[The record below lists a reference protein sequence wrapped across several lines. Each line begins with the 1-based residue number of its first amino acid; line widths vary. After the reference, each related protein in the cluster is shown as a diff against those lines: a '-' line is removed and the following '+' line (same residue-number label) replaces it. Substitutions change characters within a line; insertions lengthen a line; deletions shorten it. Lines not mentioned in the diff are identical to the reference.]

1 MSEPSDW
8 KTTLNLPQTAFP
20 MKANLPDS
28 EPKRLSSWKS
38 RNLYARVREAR
49 KGRAQWILHDG
60 PPYANGHIHL
70 GHIVNKTLKDLS
82 LKRSSMLG
90 FDAPFTP
97 VWDCH
102 GLPIE
107 LQVDKSLGSKK
118 NEMSP
123 VAFRQ
128 ACEAHATKFVGI
140 QGAEFERL
148 GVSAEWDHPYFTMA
162 KSYQATIVRTLATF
176 VERDLVYKARKAV
189 HWCLSCKTALAE
201 AEIEYEDDH
210 VSPSVDVRFP
220 LSAKGKEALSA
231 RTLALGDRA
240 VHAITWTTTPWT
252 LPANRGLAFN
262 PELEYGLYEET
273 PGGPVAIIATGLK
286 DATAARSRTVEA
298 LALGVP
304 LATVKGDVFEGL
316 EFRHPWIDRPSP
328 GVLAD
333 YVTLDAGT
341 GIVHT
346 APGHGAEDYDTGIK
360 YGLEVDCPVTD
371 RGLFTSDVE
380 HFAGLKIWD
389 ANPKITQFL
398 RDGGRL
404 VSAVPYSHSY
414 PICWRCKNAVIFR
427 ATAQWFIAM
436 DRGGF
441 REKAL
446 AEIKATRWIPGWGE
460 DRIRNMIAARPDWCI
475 SRQRLWGVPIPAA
488 YCVACEEPHL
498 VPEILARVADAFDR
512 EGADAWFARDIAT
525 FLPEGFKCRKCGQT
539 AFRRE
544 NDILDVWF
552 DSGSLHA
559 ALEAHP
565 DRKVSA
571 VADLYLEGS
580 DQHRGW
586 FHSSLLVSVG
596 TRDHAPFKAVL
607 THGFTVDGEGKKMS
621 KSLGNTIE
629 ADKAIK
635 QYGADVLRLW
645 VSMVDFR
652 EDMRISDELLK
663 RVAEAYRK
671 IRNTC
676 RFLLSNLAD
685 FDPAKGHEVTEPLD
699 QFALAVHHDF
709 ETKIRAAYEAHDY
722 HALHTLLVHYCTV
735 DLSAFYLD
743 VLKDRLYCD
752 APSGPRRRSA
762 QAALFRIADGLARF
776 MAPLLV
782 FTGDEIYESLH
793 KAEPGT
799 VHERE
804 FPPSVAPEQGLLDTW
819 KPLLA
824 AREVVLKSL
833 ETARAAKA
841 IASSLD
847 AAVVVSGSSAA
858 LAPLRAHEALPG
870 TFPGNLANLF
880 IVSDVRLE
888 ETAGA
893 DAVPLSVTVQK
904 ANGSKCSRCWT
915 YSTAAR
921 EAANHAG
928 NGLLCPRCLAVV
940 EEGTRS

>member
-1 MSEPSDW
+1 MSEATDW
-8 KTTLNLPQTAFP
+8 KNTLNLPQTAFP
-20 MKANLPDS
+20 MKASLPDS
-28 EPKRLSSWKS
+28 EPRRLAAWKA

-49 KGRAQWILHDG
+49 KDRARWILHDG

-70 GHIVNKTLKDLS
+70 GHIVNKTLKDLA

-118 NEMSP
+118 NELSP

-128 ACEAHATKFVGI
+128 ACQAHAQKFVGI
-140 QGAEFERL
+140 QGEEFERL
-148 GVSAEWDHPYFTMA
+148 GVSAEWTHPYYTMA
-162 KSYQATIVRTLATF
+162 KSYQATIVRTLAKF
-176 VERDLVYKARKAV
+176 VERDLVYKARKSV

-201 AEIEYEDDH
+201 AEIEYEENH
-210 VSPSVDVRFP
+210 VSPSVDVRFS
-220 LSAKGKEALSA
+220 LSAAGVAALAAKVPALSG
-231 RTLALGDRA
+231 RN
-240 VHAITWTTTPWT
+240 VHVITWTTTPWT
-252 LPANRGLAFN
+252 LPANRALAFN
-262 PELEYGLYEET
+262 PQLEYGFYEES
-273 PGGPVAIIATGLK
+273 PGGAIAILATGLK
-286 DATAARSRTVEA
+286 DASVSRSRTVQA
-298 LALGVP
+298 LTLGDP

-316 EFRHPWIDRPSP
+316 DFRHPWIDRTSP

-333 YVTLDAGT
+333 YVTLEAGT

-346 APGHGAEDYDTGIK
+346 APGHGADDYDTGIK

-371 RGLFTSDVE
+371 RGFFTADIE
-380 HFAGLKIWD
+380 HFAGMKIWD
-389 ANPKITQFL
+389 ANPRITEFL
-398 RDGGRL
+398 REHGRL
-404 VSAVPYSHSY
+404 VSTVPYSHSY
-414 PICWRCKNAVIFR
+414 PICWRCKHPVIFR

-436 DRGGF
+436 DRRGF

-446 AEIKATRWIPGWGE
+446 SEIRATRWIPAWGE
-460 DRIRNMIAARPDWCI
+460 DRIGNMIAARPDWCI

-498 VPEILARVADAFDR
+498 EVSILARVADRFDQ
-512 EGADAWFARDIAT
+512 EGADSWFARDIAD
-525 FLPEGFKCRKCGQT
+525 FLPEGFKCRKCGGT
-539 AFRRE
+539 KFRRE
-544 NDILDVWF
+544 DDILDVWF
-552 DSGSLHA
+552 DAGSLHA

-607 THGFTVDGEGKKMS
+607 THGFTVDGEGRKMS
-621 KSLGNTIE
+621 KSLGNTVE
-629 ADKAIK
+629 AAKAIK
-635 QYGADVLRLW
+635 QYGADVMRLW

-676 RFLLSNLAD
+676 RFLLSNLFD
-685 FDPAKGHEVTEPLD
+685 FDPNRGHQVTEPLD
-699 QFALAVHHDF
+699 RYALAVHYDF
-709 ETKIRAAYEAHDY
+709 EAKMRAAYEEHDY
-722 HALHTLLVHYCTV
+722 HALHSLLVQYCTV
-735 DLSAFYLD
+735 DLSAFYMD

-752 APSGPRRRSA
+752 AASGPRRLSA
-762 QAALFRIADGLARF
+762 QAAMFRIADGLARY

-793 KAEPGT
+793 HAEPGT

-804 FPPSVAPEQGLLDTW
+804 FPSPTAPDTAVLEAW
-819 KPLLA
+819 KPLLG
-824 AREVVLKSL
+824 AREIVLKSL
-833 ETARAAKA
+833 ETARAART
-841 IASSLD
+841 IASSLE
-847 AAVVVSGSSAA
+847 ARLVLRGSPEV
-858 LAPLRAHEALPG
+858 LAPLRAHEALPAP
-870 TFPGNLANLF
+870 FPGNLANLF
-880 IVSDVRLE
+880 IVSEVRLE
-888 ETAGA
+888 AAESSRLEVEVFKA
-893 DAVPLSVTVQK
+893 DGV
-904 ANGSKCSRCWT
+904 KCSRCWT
-915 YSTAAR
+915 YAR
-921 EAANHAG
+921 VDPSRGGADPRP
-928 NGLLCPRCLAVV
+928 LCPRCAEVV
-940 EEGTRS
+940 EAVAAR

>member
-1 MSEPSDW
+1 MSEANDW
-8 KTTLNLPQTAFP
+8 KHTLNLPQTAFP

-28 EPKRLSSWKS
+28 EPKRLSAWKS
-38 RNLYARVREAR
+38 RDLYARVREAR
-49 KGRAQWILHDG
+49 KGKPRWILHDG

-118 NEMSP
+118 NDLSP

-128 ACEAHATKFVGI
+128 ACQAHAQKFVGI
-140 QGAEFERL
+140 QSEEFERL
-148 GVSAEWDHPYFTMA
+148 GVSAEWTHPYFTMA
-162 KSYQATIVRTLATF
+162 KSYQATIVRTLSKF
-176 VERDLVYKARKAV
+176 VERDLVYKARKSV

-201 AEIEYEDDH
+201 AEIEYEEDH
-210 VSPSVDVRFP
+210 ISPSVDVRFP
-220 LSAKGKEALSA
+220 LSASGVAALA
-231 RTLALGDRA
+231 AKVPA
-240 VHAITWTTTPWT
+240 VAGRKLHVITWTTTPWT
-252 LPANRGLAFN
+252 LPANRALAFN
-262 PELEYGLYEET
+262 PDLEYGFYEES
-273 PGGPVAIIATGLK
+273 PGGPLAIVATGLK
-286 DATAARSRTVEA
+286 DATVSRSRTVQA
-298 LALGVP
+298 LTLGES

-316 EFRHPWIDRPSP
+316 DFRHPWIDRASP

-333 YVTLDAGT
+333 YVTLEAGT

-346 APGHGAEDYDTGIK
+346 APGHGADDYDTGIK

-371 RGLFTSDVE
+371 RGFFTTDIE
-380 HFAGLKIWD
+380 HFGGQKIWD

-398 RDGGRL
+398 RDRGAL
-404 VSAVPYSHSY
+404 VSTVPYSHSY
-414 PICWRCKNAVIFR
+414 PICWRCKNPVIFR

-446 AEIKATRWIPGWGE
+446 SEIKATRWIPAWGE
-460 DRIRNMIAARPDWCI
+460 DRIRNMIATRPDWCI

-498 VPEILARVADAFDR
+498 DPSILSRVADRFDK
-512 EGADAWFARDIAT
+512 EGADAWFARDIAE
-525 FLPEGFKCRKCGQT
+525 FLPDGFKCRTCGET
-539 AFRRE
+539 KFRRE

-607 THGFTVDGEGKKMS
+607 THGFTMDGEGRKMS
-621 KSLGNTIE
+621 KSLGNTVE

-671 IRNTC
+671 VRNTC
-676 RFLLSNLAD
+676 RFLLSNLFD
-685 FDPAKGHEVTEPLD
+685 FDPAGGHQVTEPLD
-699 QFALAVHHDF
+699 QYAVAVHEGF
-709 ETKIRAAYEAHDY
+709 EAKIRAAYEEHDY
-722 HALHTLLVHYCTV
+722 HALSSLLVHYCTV
-735 DLSAFYLD
+735 DLSAFYMD

-752 APSGPRRRSA
+752 AANGPRRRSA
-762 QAALFRIADGLARF
+762 QAAMFRIADGLARY

-793 KAEPGT
+793 KAVPGS

-804 FPPSVAPEQGLLDTW
+804 FPTPVTPDAAVLGAW

-824 AREVVLKSL
+824 AREAVLKAL

-841 IASSLD
+841 IASSLE
-847 AAVVVSGSSAA
+847 ARVVLKGSAEA
-858 LAPLRAHEALPG
+858 LLPLRAHDAIPAP
-870 TFPGNLANLF
+870 FPGNLANLL
-880 IVSDVRLE
+880 IVSRVDLDE
-888 ETAGA
+888 AAGSS
-893 DAVPLSVTVQK
+893 LTVEVFK
-904 ANGSKCSRCWT
+904 AEGAKCSRCWT
-915 YSTAAR
+915 YSTGAR
-921 EAANHAG
+921 PAANHPE
-928 NGLLCPRCLAVV
+928 NGALCPRCVGVV
-940 EEGTRS
+940 ETGSTK

>member
-1 MSEPSDW
+1 MSEVNDW
-8 KTTLNLPQTAFP
+8 KHTLNLPQTAFP

-28 EPKRLSSWKS
+28 EPQRLVAWKS
-38 RNLYARVREAR
+38 RKLYSRVREAR
-49 KGRAQWILHDG
+49 KGKPQWILHDG

-82 LKRSSMLG
+82 LRRSSMLG

-118 NEMSP
+118 NELSP

-128 ACEAHATKFVGI
+128 ACEAHARKFVGI
-140 QGAEFERL
+140 QGEEFERL
-148 GVSAEWDHPYFTMA
+148 GVGAEWDHPYFTMA
-162 KSYQATIVRTLATF
+162 KSYQATIVRTLSKF
-176 VERDLVYKARKAV
+176 VKRDLVYKARKSV

-201 AEIEYEDDH
+201 AEIEYEENH

-220 LSAKGKEALSA
+220 LSQEGSAALSA
-231 RTLALGDRA
+231 RTVDLRKRP
-240 VHAITWTTTPWT
+240 VHAIIWTTTPWT
-252 LPANRGLAFN
+252 LPANRALAFN
-262 PELEYGLYEET
+262 PALEYGLYEES
-273 PGGPVAIIATGLK
+273 PGGPIALLANGLK
-286 DATAARSRTVEA
+286 DATVARSRTV
-298 LALGVP
+298 LALSLSDP
-304 LATVKGDVFEGL
+304 IATVKGDVFEGL

-346 APGHGAEDYDTGIK
+346 APGHGADDYDTGIK

-371 RGLFTSDVE
+371 RGFFTTDIE
-380 HFAGLKIWD
+380 HFGGQKIWD
-389 ANPKITQFL
+389 ANPRITELL
-398 RDGGRL
+398 RQRGAL
-404 VSAVPYSHSY
+404 VSTAPYRHSY
-414 PICWRCKNAVIFR
+414 PICWRCKNPVIFR

-446 AEIKATRWIPGWGE
+446 LEIKATRWIPGWGE

-475 SRQRLWGVPIPAA
+475 SRQRLWGVPIPAV
-488 YCVACEEPHL
+488 YCLACDEPHL
-498 VPEILARVADAFDR
+498 ETSILSRVADLFDQ
-512 EGADAWFARDIAT
+512 EGADSWFARDIAD
-525 FLPEGFKCRKCGQT
+525 FLPEGFVCRKCGGKE
-539 AFRRE
+539 FRRE
-544 NDILDVWF
+544 VDILDVWF

-571 VADLYLEGS
+571 IADLYLEGS

-607 THGFTVDGEGKKMS
+607 THGFTVDGEGRKMS
-621 KSLGNTIE
+621 KSLGNTVE

-676 RFLLSNLAD
+676 RFLLSNLFD
-685 FDPAKGHEVTEPLD
+685 FDPRAGHQVSEPLD
-699 QFALAVHHDF
+699 QYALAVHHEF
-709 ETKIRAAYEAHDY
+709 ETRIRAAYEEHDY
-722 HALHTLLVHYCTV
+722 HALHTLLVQYCTV
-735 DLSAFYLD
+735 DLSAFYMD

-752 APSGPRRRSA
+752 AAEGKRRRSA
-762 QAALFRIADGLARF
+762 QAAMFRIADGLARY
-776 MAPLLV
+776 MAPLLA

-804 FPPSVAPEQGLLDTW
+804 FPAPVAPDPTVLDTW

-824 AREVVLKSL
+824 VREAVLKSL
-833 ETARAAKA
+833 ETARASKT
-841 IASSLD
+841 IASSLEASVALRGS
-847 AAVVVSGSSAA
+847 AAVLV
-858 LAPLRAHEALPG
+858 PLRAHEALPA

-880 IVSDVRLE
+880 IVSRVTLE
-888 ETAGA
+888 ETVSAELLIEVSR
-893 DAVPLSVTVQK
+893 VP
-904 ANGSKCSRCWT
+904 GEKCSRCWT
-915 YSTAAR
+915 YATPTGEAGAR
-921 EAANHAG
+921 P
-928 NGLLCPRCLAVV
+928 LCPRCTAVV
-940 EEGTRS
+940 QQVSAQ

>member
-1 MSEPSDW
+1 MSDASDW
-8 KTTLNLPQTAFP
+8 KATLNLPQTAFP
-20 MKANLPDS
+20 MRANLPDS
-28 EPKRLSSWKS
+28 EPKRLASWKS
-38 RNLYARVREAR
+38 RNLYARIREAR
-49 KGRAQWILHDG
+49 KGRPQWILHDG
-60 PPYANGHIHL
+60 PPYANGHMHL

-128 ACEAHATKFVGI
+128 ACRAHAQKFVSI
-140 QGAEFERL
+140 QGEEFERL

-162 KSYQATIVRTLATF
+162 NSYQATIVRALSKF
-176 VERDLVYKARKAV
+176 VERDLVYRARKSV

-201 AEIEYEDDH
+201 AEIEYEEDH

-220 LSAKGKEALSA
+220 LSAAGRAALSA
-231 RTLALGDRA
+231 RSLPLGDRA

-252 LPANRGLAFN
+252 LPANRALAFN
-262 PELEYGLYEET
+262 PELEYGLYEES
-273 PGGPVAIIATGLK
+273 PGGAIAILSTGLK
-286 DATAARSRTVEA
+286 DATVARARTVA
-298 LALGVP
+298 VLALGEP
-304 LATVKGDVFEGL
+304 IATVKGDAFEGL
-316 EFRHPWIDRPSP
+316 DFRHPWIDRPSP

-333 YVTLDAGT
+333 YVTLEAGT

-346 APGHGAEDYDTGIK
+346 APGHGADDYDTGIK

-371 RGLFTSDVE
+371 RGFFTADIE
-380 HFAGLKIWD
+380 HFGGQRIWD
-389 ANPKITQFL
+389 ANPKITGFL
-398 RDGGRL
+398 KERGSL
-404 VSAVPYSHSY
+404 VSAVPYTHSY
-414 PICWRCKNAVIFR
+414 PICWRCKNPVIFR
-427 ATAQWFIAM
+427 ATAQWFIAL
-436 DRGGF
+436 DRRGL

-446 AEIKATRWIPGWGE
+446 SEIAATRWIPAWGE
-460 DRIRNMIAARPDWCI
+460 DRIRNMIAVRPDWCI
-475 SRQRLWGVPIPAA
+475 SRQRLWGVPIPAV
-488 YCVACEEPHL
+488 YCVACEAPHL
-498 VPEILARVADAFDR
+498 ETSVLSRVADIFEK
-512 EGADAWFARDIAT
+512 EGADAWFARAVGD
-525 FLPEGFKCRKCGQT
+525 FLPEGFACRTCGGEE
-539 AFRRE
+539 FRRE
-544 NDILDVWF
+544 DDILDVWF

-565 DRKVSA
+565 DRPVSA
-571 VADLYLEGS
+571 IADLYLEGS

-607 THGFTVDGEGKKMS
+607 THGFTVDGEGRKMS
-621 KSLGNTIE
+621 KSLGNTVE

-652 EDMRISDELLK
+652 EDMRVSDELLK

-676 RFLLSNLAD
+676 RFLLSNLYD
-685 FDPAKGHEVTEPLD
+685 FDPSAGHAATEPLD
-699 QFALAVHHDF
+699 QYALACHYDF
-709 ETKIRAAYEAHDY
+709 EVRIRAAYEEHNY
-722 HALHTLLVHYCTV
+722 HALHGLLVQYCTV
-735 DLSAFYLD
+735 DLSSFYMD

-752 APSGPRRRSA
+752 AANGPRRRSA
-762 QAALFRIADGLARF
+762 QAAMFRIADGLARF

-782 FTGDEIYESLH
+782 YTGDEIHEALH
-793 KAEPGT
+793 QSAPGA

-804 FPPSVAPEQGLLDTW
+804 FPEPVAAGATVLETW

-824 AREVVLKSL
+824 ARDLVLKAL
-833 ETARAAKA
+833 ETERASKV
-841 IASSLD
+841 IASSLE
-847 AAVVVSGSSAA
+847 ASVVLSGPAAA
-858 LAPLRAHEALPG
+858 LAPLRAHAALNAPR
-870 TFPGNLANLF
+870 PGNLASLF
-880 IVSDVRLE
+880 IVSEVTLEDSEAKAELSITVRR
-888 ETAGA
+888 AKG
-893 DAVPLSVTVQK
+893 V
-904 ANGSKCSRCWT
+904 KCSRCWT
-915 YSTAAR
+915 YSTEAR
-921 EAANHAG
+921 TLAPSDSR
-928 NGLLCPRCLAVV
+928 LLCPRCLRVV
-940 EEGTRS
+940 QPSANP

>member
-1 MSEPSDW
+1 MSEAKDW
-8 KTTLNLPQTAFP
+8 KHTLNLPQTAFP
-20 MKANLPDS
+20 MKANLPDA
-28 EPKRLSSWKS
+28 EPRRLSAWKA
-38 RNLYARVREAR
+38 RGLYERVRAAR
-49 KGRAQWILHDG
+49 KGRPKWILHDG

-70 GHIVNKTLKDLS
+70 GHIVNKTLKDLA

-118 NEMSP
+118 NQLSP

-128 ACEAHATKFVGI
+128 ACQAHAQKFVGI
-140 QGAEFERL
+140 QGEEFERL

-162 KSYQATIVRTLATF
+162 KSYQATIVRALRTF
-176 VERDLVYKARKAV
+176 VERDLVYKARKSV

-220 LSAKGKEALSA
+220 LSATGKQKLGALT
-231 RTLALGDRA
+231 RPLGDRP

-252 LPANRGLAFN
+252 LPANRALAFN
-262 PELEYGLYEET
+262 PDLEYGLYEES
-273 PGGPVAIIATGLK
+273 PEGPLAILATGLK
-286 DATAARSRTVEA
+286 DATVTRSRTVA
-298 LALGVP
+298 P
-304 LATVKGDVFEGL
+304 LELTDPIATVKGGVFEGL

-333 YVTLDAGT
+333 YVTLEAGT

-346 APGHGAEDYDTGIK
+346 APGHGADDYDTGIK

-371 RGLFTSDVE
+371 RGLFTAEVE
-380 HFAGLKIWD
+380 HFAGQRIWD
-389 ANPKITQFL
+389 ANPKITEFL
-398 RDGGRL
+398 RERGAL
-404 VSAVPYSHSY
+404 VSTVPYTHSY
-414 PICWRCKNAVIFR
+414 PICWRCKNPVIFR

-436 DRGGF
+436 DRRGF
-441 REKAL
+441 RQKAL
-446 AEIKATRWIPGWGE
+446 EEIKATRWIPAWGE
-460 DRIRNMIAARPDWCI
+460 DRIRNMIEARPDWCI

-498 VPEILARVADAFDR
+498 DLAILDKVAQIFDD
-512 EGADAWFARDIAT
+512 EGADAWFARDIAD
-525 FLPEGFKCRKCGQT
+525 FLPAGFKCRKCGSA

-544 NDILDVWF
+544 DDILDVWF

-559 ALEAHP
+559 ALAAHP
-565 DRKVSA
+565 DRPVSG

-596 TRDHAPFKAVL
+596 TRDHAPYKAVL
-607 THGFTVDGEGKKMS
+607 THGFTVDGEGRKMS
-621 KSLGNTIE
+621 KSLGNTVE
-629 ADKAIK
+629 ADKAIR
-635 QYGADVLRLW
+635 QYGADILRLW

-676 RFLLSNLAD
+676 RFLLSNLYD
-685 FDPAKGHEVTEPLD
+685 FDPAAGHQPTDSLD
-699 QFALAVHHDF
+699 QYALAVHHEF
-709 ETKIRAAYEAHDY
+709 ETRMRRAYESHDY
-722 HALHTLLVHYCTV
+722 HALHNLLVQYCTV

-752 APSGPRRRSA
+752 ASAGPRRRSA
-762 QAALFRIADGLARF
+762 QAALFRIADGLSRY

-782 FTGDEIYESLH
+782 FTGDEIYEALH
-793 KAEPGT
+793 RVEPGT

-804 FPPSVAPEQGLLDTW
+804 FPEPVVGDAALREAW
-819 KPLLA
+819 KPLLS
-824 AREVVLKSL
+824 ARELVLKAL
-833 ETARAAKA
+833 ENARAAKT
-841 IASSLD
+841 INSSLE
-847 AAVVVSGSSAA
+847 AHLVIRGTATALSA
-858 LAPLRAHEALPG
+858 LRRHDDLPS

-880 IVSDVRLE
+880 IVSGVRLE
-888 ETAGA
+888 EGA
-893 DAVPLSVTVQK
+893 SNELQVEVQR
-904 ANGSKCSRCWT
+904 AEGRKCSRCWT
-915 YSTAAR
+915 YFGPAPS
-921 EAANHAG
+921 AG
-928 NGLLCPRCLAVV
+928 GLDSFALCPRCSVV
-940 EEGTRS
+940 VPSEAA

>member
-1 MSEPSDW
+1 MSDATDW
-8 KTTLNLPQTAFP
+8 KHTLNLPQTAFP
-20 MKANLPDS
+20 MKANLSDS
-28 EPKRLSSWKS
+28 EPKRLLAWKS

-49 KGRAQWILHDG
+49 KGRPQWILHDG

-118 NEMSP
+118 GELSP

-128 ACEAHATKFVGI
+128 ACEAHARKFVGI
-140 QGAEFERL
+140 QGEEFERL
-148 GVSAEWDHPYFTMA
+148 GVSAEWDRPYFTMA
-162 KSYQATIVRTLATF
+162 RSYQATIVRTLSKF
-176 VERDLVYKARKAV
+176 VERDLVYKARKSV

-201 AEIEYEDDH
+201 AEIEYEDNH

-220 LSAKGKEALSA
+220 LGAAGVAALA
-231 RTLALGDRA
+231 VKVPAVAGRK

-252 LPANRGLAFN
+252 LPANRALAFN
-262 PELEYGLYEET
+262 PELEYGLYEES
-273 PGGPVAIIATGLK
+273 PGGPITIVATGLK
-286 DATAARSRTVEA
+286 DATVSRSRTVQT
-298 LALGVP
+298 LTLGEP

-316 EFRHPWIDRPSP
+316 DFRHPWIDRTSL

-333 YVTLDAGT
+333 YVTLEAGT

-346 APGHGAEDYDTGIK
+346 APGHGADDYDTGIK

-371 RGLFTSDVE
+371 RGFFTTDIE

-389 ANPKITQFL
+389 ANPKITEFL
-398 RDGGRL
+398 REHGRL
-404 VSAVPYSHSY
+404 VSTVPYSHSY
-414 PICWRCKNAVIFR
+414 PICWRCKHPVIFR

-436 DRGGF
+436 DRRGF

-446 AEIKATRWIPGWGE
+446 SEIKATRWIPAWGE

-488 YCVACEEPHL
+488 YCVSCEEPHL
-498 VPEILARVADAFDR
+498 ETSILGRVAAVFDE
-512 EGADAWFARDIAT
+512 EGADSWFARDIAH
-525 FLPEGFKCRKCGQT
+525 FLPEGFKCRKCGGSR
-539 AFRRE
+539 FRRE
-544 NDILDVWF
+544 DDILDVWF

-571 VADLYLEGS
+571 IADLYLEGS

-607 THGFTVDGEGKKMS
+607 THGFTVDGEGRKMS

-671 IRNTC
+671 VRNTC
-676 RFLLSNLAD
+676 RFLLSNLFD
-685 FDPAKGHEVTEPLD
+685 FDPAAGHRITEPLD
-699 QFALAVHHDF
+699 HYAMAVHGDF
-709 ETKIRAAYEAHDY
+709 EAKIREAYEQHDY

-735 DLSAFYLD
+735 DLSAFYMD

-752 APSGPRRRSA
+752 PKNGPRRRSA
-762 QAALFRIADGLARF
+762 QAAMFRIADGLARY

-793 KAEPGT
+793 RCEPGT
-799 VHERE
+799 VHEQE
-804 FPPSVAPEQGLLDTW
+804 FPEPSTPDTGLIEAW
-819 KPLLA
+819 KPLLD
-824 AREVVLKSL
+824 AREAVLKSL
-833 ETARAAKA
+833 ETARASKL
-841 IASSLD
+841 IASSLE
-847 AAVVVSGSSAA
+847 ASIVLRGS
-858 LAPLRAHEALPG
+858 PDVLRTLRSHEALPSS
-870 TFPGNLANLF
+870 FPGNLANLF
-880 IVSDVRLE
+880 IVSQVSLDETGKGDLE
-888 ETAGA
+888 
-893 DAVPLSVTVQK
+893 VQVTRAQGV
-904 ANGSKCSRCWT
+904 KCSRCWT
-915 YSTAAR
+915 YAPEQAALLGD
-921 EAANHAG
+921 ALKA
-928 NGLLCPRCLAVV
+928 LCPRCFLAVHP
-940 EEGTRS
+940 GTVQ

>member
-1 MSEPSDW
+1 MSEANDW
-8 KTTLNLPQTAFP
+8 KNSLNLPQTAFP

-28 EPKRLSSWKS
+28 EPKRLSAWKA
-38 RNLYARVREAR
+38 RNLYDRVREAR
-49 KGRAQWILHDG
+49 KGRPRWILHDG

-118 NEMSP
+118 NQLSP

-128 ACEAHATKFVGI
+128 ACQAHALKFVGI
-140 QGAEFERL
+140 QGEEFERL
-148 GVSAEWDHPYFTMA
+148 GVSAEWTHPYYTMA
-162 KSYQATIVRTLATF
+162 KSYQATIVRTLSKF
-176 VERDLVYKARKAV
+176 VERDFVYKARKSV

-201 AEIEYEDDH
+201 AEIEYEEDH

-220 LSAKGKEALSA
+220 LSASGVAALA
-231 RTLALGDRA
+231 AKVPAVAGRN

-252 LPANRGLAFN
+252 LPANRALAFN
-262 PELEYGLYEET
+262 PELEYGFYEES
-273 PGGPVAIIATGLK
+273 PGGAIAVLATGLK
-286 DATAARSRTVEA
+286 DATVSRARTVQA
-298 LALGVP
+298 LTLGDP

-316 EFRHPWIDRPSP
+316 DFRHPWIDRTSP

-333 YVTLDAGT
+333 YVTLEAGT

-346 APGHGAEDYDTGIK
+346 APGHGADDYDTGIK

-371 RGLFTSDVE
+371 RGFFTTDIE

-389 ANPKITQFL
+389 ANPKITEFL
-398 RDGGRL
+398 REHGRL
-404 VSAVPYSHSY
+404 VSTVPYTHSY
-414 PICWRCKNAVIFR
+414 PICWRCKNPVIFR

-436 DRGGF
+436 DRRGF

-446 AEIKATRWIPGWGE
+446 SEIKATRWIPAWGE
-460 DRIRNMIAARPDWCI
+460 DRISNMIAARPDWCI
-475 SRQRLWGVPIPAA
+475 SRQRLWGIPIPAA

-498 VPEILARVADAFDR
+498 ETAILARVAEVFDR
-512 EGADAWFARDIAT
+512 EGADAWFARDIAD
-525 FLPEGFKCRKCGQT
+525 FLPEGFKCRKCSGT
-539 AFRRE
+539 KFRRE
-544 NDILDVWF
+544 DDILDVWF

-565 DRKVSA
+565 DRPVSA

-596 TRDHAPFKAVL
+596 TRDHAPFKTVL
-607 THGFTVDGEGKKMS
+607 THGFTMDGEGRKMS
-621 KSLGNTIE
+621 KSLGNTVE

-676 RFLLSNLAD
+676 RFLLSNLFD
-685 FDPAKGHEVTEPLD
+685 FDPSAGHQVTEPLD
-699 QFALAVHHDF
+699 QYALAVHYDF
-709 ETKIRAAYEAHDY
+709 EAKIRAAYEEHDY

-735 DLSAFYLD
+735 DLSAFYMD

-752 APSGPRRRSA
+752 PENGARRRSA
-762 QAALFRIADGLARF
+762 QAAMFRIADGLARY
-776 MAPLLV
+776 MAPLLP

-793 KAEPGT
+793 KAEPGA
-799 VHERE
+799 VHERI
-804 FPPSVAPEQGLLDTW
+804 FPDPVVPDSGALEAW
-819 KPLLA
+819 RPLLE
-824 AREVVLKSL
+824 AREIVLKAL
-833 ETARAAKA
+833 ETARASKT
-841 IASSLD
+841 IASSLEAALVLQGS
-847 AAVVVSGSSAA
+847 AAV
-858 LAPLRAHEALPG
+858 LAPLRAHEALPAP
-870 TFPGNLANLF
+870 FPGNLANLF
-880 IVSDVRLE
+880 IVSEVRLE
-888 ETAGA
+888 ETAGGSL
-893 DAVPLSVTVQK
+893 AVEVARAQGV
-904 ANGSKCSRCWT
+904 KCSRCWT
-915 YSTAAR
+915 YSPGK
-921 EAANHAG
+921 AG
-928 NGLLCPRCLAVV
+928 EGSADPRGPLCPRCSAVV
-940 EEGTRS
+940 EALSLR

>member
-1 MSEPSDW
+1 MSEANDW
-8 KTTLNLPQTAFP
+8 KNTLNLPQTAFP

-28 EPKRLSSWKS
+28 EPKRLSAWKA

-49 KGRAQWILHDG
+49 KGRPQWILHDG

-70 GHIVNKTLKDLS
+70 GHVVNKTLKDLS

-118 NEMSP
+118 SQLSP

-128 ACEAHATKFVGI
+128 ACQAHAQKFVGI
-140 QGAEFERL
+140 QSEEFERL
-148 GVSAEWDHPYFTMA
+148 GVSAEWTHPYYTMA
-162 KSYQATIVRTLATF
+162 KSYQATIVRALAKF
-176 VERDLVYKARKAV
+176 VERDLVYKARKSV

-201 AEIEYEDDH
+201 AEIEYEENH

-220 LSAKGKEALSA
+220 LSATGVAALAAKAPVVAGRS
-231 RTLALGDRA
+231 

-252 LPANRGLAFN
+252 LPANRALAFN
-262 PELEYGLYEET
+262 PELEYGFYEES
-273 PGGPVAIIATGLK
+273 PGGAVAIVATGLK
-286 DATAARSRTVEA
+286 DATVSRARTVQA
-298 LALGVP
+298 LALGDP

-316 EFRHPWIDRPSP
+316 DFRHPWIDRTSP

-333 YVTLDAGT
+333 YVTLEAGT

-346 APGHGAEDYDTGIK
+346 APGHGADDYDTGIK

-371 RGLFTSDVE
+371 RGFFTTDIE
-380 HFAGLKIWD
+380 HFAGMKIWD
-389 ANPKITQFL
+389 ANPKITEFL
-398 RDGGRL
+398 REHGRL
-404 VSAVPYSHSY
+404 VSTVPYSHSY
-414 PICWRCKNAVIFR
+414 PICWRCKNPVIFR

-436 DRGGF
+436 DRRGF

-446 AEIKATRWIPGWGE
+446 SEIKATRWIPAWGE
-460 DRIRNMIAARPDWCI
+460 DRISNMIASRPDWCI

-498 VPEILARVADAFDR
+498 ETSILARVADTFDQ
-512 EGADAWFARDIAT
+512 EGADAWFARDIAF
-525 FLPEGFKCRKCGQT
+525 FLPEGFKCRKCGET
-539 AFRRE
+539 KFRRE
-544 NDILDVWF
+544 DDILDVWF

-565 DRKVSA
+565 DRKVPA
-571 VADLYLEGS
+571 IADLYLEGS

-596 TRDHAPFKAVL
+596 TRDHAPFRTVL
-607 THGFTVDGEGKKMS
+607 THGFTMDGEGRKMS
-621 KSLGNTIE
+621 KSLGNTVE

-671 IRNTC
+671 IRNTS
-676 RFLLSNLAD
+676 RFLLSNLFD
-685 FDPAKGHEVTEPLD
+685 FDPSAGHQVTEPLD
-699 QFALAVHHDF
+699 QYALAVHHDF
-709 ETKIRAAYEAHDY
+709 EARMRAAYEAHDY

-735 DLSAFYLD
+735 ELSAFYMD

-752 APSGPRRRSA
+752 AANGPRRRSA
-762 QAALFRIADGLARF
+762 QAAMFRIADGLARY

-793 KAEPGT
+793 RAEPGT
-799 VHERE
+799 VHERV
-804 FPPSVAPEQGLLDTW
+804 FPDPVTPDASVLAAW
-819 KPLLA
+819 KPLLE
-824 AREVVLKSL
+824 AREAALKTL
-833 ETARAAKA
+833 ETARAAKT
-841 IASSLD
+841 IASSLE
-847 AAVVVSGSSAA
+847 ASLLIKGSAAA
-858 LAPLRAHEALPG
+858 LAPLRAHEALQAP
-870 TFPGNLANLF
+870 FPGNLANLF
-880 IVSDVRLE
+880 IVSEVRLE
-888 ETAGA
+888 ETASGELGFEVA
-893 DAVPLSVTVQK
+893 RAEGV
-904 ANGSKCSRCWT
+904 KCSRCWT
-915 YSTAAR
+915 YSRTNASAGEADAR
-921 EAANHAG
+921 GA
-928 NGLLCPRCLAVV
+928 LCPRCSAVV
-940 EEGTRS
+940 LEVGPR

>member
-1 MSEPSDW
+1 MSEANDW
-8 KTTLNLPQTAFP
+8 KHTLNLPQTAFP

-28 EPKRLSSWKS
+28 EPKRLAAWKA
-38 RNLYARVREAR
+38 RGLYARIREAR
-49 KGRAQWILHDG
+49 KGRPQWILHDG

-90 FDAPFTP
+90 YDAPFTP

-118 NEMSP
+118 AQLSP

-128 ACEAHATKFVGI
+128 ACRAHAQKFVDI
-140 QGAEFERL
+140 QGEEFERL
-148 GVSAEWDHPYFTMA
+148 GVTAEWDHPYFTMA
-162 KSYQATIVRTLATF
+162 KSYQATIVRALSKF
-176 VERDLVYKARKAV
+176 VERDLVYKARKSV

-201 AEIEYEDDH
+201 AEIEYEEDH

-220 LSAKGKEALSA
+220 LSEAGKAALSK
-231 RTLALGDRA
+231 RTLALAGRP
-240 VHAITWTTTPWT
+240 VHALTWTTTPWT
-252 LPANRGLAFN
+252 LPANRALAFN
-262 PELEYGLYEET
+262 PDLEYGLYEET
-273 PGGPVAIIATGLK
+273 PGGAIAILATGLK
-286 DATAARSRTVEA
+286 EATVLRSRTVET
-298 LALGVP
+298 LGLSEP
-304 LATVKGDVFEGL
+304 LATVKGDAFEGL
-316 EFRHPWIDRPSP
+316 DFRHPWIDRASP

-333 YVTLDAGT
+333 YVTLEAGT

-346 APGHGAEDYDTGIK
+346 APGHGADDYDTGIQ

-371 RGLFTSDVE
+371 RGFFTTDID
-380 HFAGLKIWD
+380 HFAGQKIWD
-389 ANPKITQFL
+389 ANPKITEFL
-398 RDGGRL
+398 RERGRL
-404 VSAVPYSHSY
+404 VSTVPYRHSY
-414 PICWRCKNAVIFR
+414 PICWRCKNPVIFR

-436 DRGGF
+436 DRRGF

-446 AEIKATRWIPGWGE
+446 SEIEATRWIPAWGK
-460 DRIRNMIAARPDWCI
+460 DRISNMIASRPDWCI

-498 VPEILARVADAFDR
+498 DTAILARVADVFDR
-512 EGADAWFARDIAT
+512 EGADAWFARDIAE
-525 FLPEGFKCRKCGQT
+525 FLPDGFRCRKCDGRQ
-539 AFRRE
+539 FRRE
-544 NDILDVWF
+544 DDILDVWF

-565 DRKVSA
+565 DRPVAA

-607 THGFTVDGEGKKMS
+607 THGFTVDGNGRKMS
-621 KSLGNTIE
+621 KSLGNTVE

-676 RFLLSNLAD
+676 RFLLSNLYD
-685 FDPAKGHEVTEPLD
+685 FDPALGHRVTEPLD
-699 QFALAVHHDF
+699 QYALAVHYDF
-709 ETKIRAAYEAHDY
+709 ETKIRKAYEEHDY
-722 HALHTLLVHYCTV
+722 HALCSLLVQYCTV
-735 DLSAFYLD
+735 DLSAFYMD

-752 APSGPRRRSA
+752 AANGPRRRSA
-762 QAALFRIADGLARF
+762 QAAMFRIADGLARY

-782 FTGDEIYESLH
+782 FTGDEIYASLH
-793 KAEPGT
+793 KVEPGT
-799 VHERE
+799 VHEGE
-804 FPPSVAPEQGLLDTW
+804 FPAPVSPEAPVRESFE
-819 KPLLA
+819 PLLA
-824 AREVVLKSL
+824 ARETGLKAL
-833 ETARAAKA
+833 ETARAAR
-841 IASSLD
+841 IINSSLE
-847 AAVVVSGSSAA
+847 ATLVVRGSAAA
-858 LAPLRAHEALPG
+858 LAPLLAHEALPAP
-870 TFPGNLANLF
+870 FPGNLANLF
-880 IVSDVRLE
+880 IVSRVTLE
-888 ETAGA
+888 EAPNLDLQIEVRRAEGA
-893 DAVPLSVTVQK
+893 
-904 ANGSKCSRCWT
+904 KCSRCWT
-915 YSTAAR
+915 YF
-921 EAANHAG
+921 EAAESQGRA
-928 NGLLCPRCLAVV
+928 LCPRCLQVV
-940 EEGTRS
+940 PAEARR

>member
-1 MSEPSDW
+1 MSEVNDW
-8 KTTLNLPQTAFP
+8 KHTLNLPQTDFP
-20 MKANLPDS
+20 MKANLPDT
-28 EPKRLSSWKS
+28 EPKRLSAWKS
-38 RNLYARVREAR
+38 RDLYDRIRTARQG
-49 KGRAQWILHDG
+49 KPLWILHDG

-70 GHIVNKTLKDLS
+70 GHIVNKTLKDLA

-118 NEMSP
+118 NQLSP
-123 VAFRQ
+123 VAFRE
-128 ACEAHATKFVGI
+128 ACQAHAQKFVAI
-140 QGAEFERL
+140 QSEEFERL
-148 GVSAEWDHPYFTMA
+148 GVSAEWTHPYYTMA
-162 KSYQATIVRTLATF
+162 NSYQATIVRALAKF
-176 VERDLVYKARKAV
+176 VERDLVYKARKSV

-201 AEIEYEDDH
+201 AEIEYEENH
-210 VSPSVDVRFP
+210 VSASVDVRFP
-220 LSAKGKEALSA
+220 LSDTGVEAL
-231 RTLALGDRA
+231 ALKVRLPAGRK
-240 VHAITWTTTPWT
+240 VHALTWTTTPWT
-252 LPANRGLAFN
+252 LPANRALAFN
-262 PELEYGLYEET
+262 PELEYGFYEES
-273 PGGPVAIIATGLK
+273 PGGPIAILATGLK
-286 DATAARSRTVEA
+286 DATVSRSRTVSA
-298 LALGVP
+298 LSLGEP
-304 LATVKGDVFEGL
+304 LATAKGDVFEGL
-316 EFRHPWIDRPSP
+316 EFRHPWIARPSP

-333 YVTLDAGT
+333 YVTLEAGT

-346 APGHGAEDYDTGIK
+346 APGHGADDYDTGIK
-360 YGLEVDCPVTD
+360 YGLEVDCPVTE
-371 RGLFTSDVE
+371 RGFFTTDIE
-380 HFAGLKIWD
+380 HFAGMKIWD
-389 ANPKITQFL
+389 ANPKITEFL
-398 RDGGRL
+398 RERDKL
-404 VSAVPYSHSY
+404 VSTVPYRHSY
-414 PICWRCKNAVIFR
+414 PTCWRCKHPVIFR

-436 DRGGF
+436 DRLGF

-446 AEIKATRWIPGWGE
+446 EEIAKTRWIPGWGE

-498 VPEILARVADAFDR
+498 EVGILARVADAFERD
-512 EGADAWFARDIAT
+512 GADAWFARDIT
-525 FLPEGFKCRKCGQT
+525 DFLPDGFTCRKCSGT

-544 NDILDVWF
+544 DDILDVWF

-565 DRKVSA
+565 DRKVPA

-596 TRDHAPFKAVL
+596 TRGHAPFKAVL
-607 THGFTVDGEGKKMS
+607 THGFTVDGEGRKMS
-621 KSLGNTIE
+621 KSLGNTVE
-629 ADKAIK
+629 ADKAVK

-671 IRNTC
+671 IRNTS
-676 RFLLSNLAD
+676 RFLLSNLFD
-685 FDPAKGHEVTEPLD
+685 FDPSAGHEATQPLD
-699 QFALAVHHDF
+699 RYALAVHHDF
-709 ETKIRAAYEAHDY
+709 EAKMRAAYEDHDY

-735 DLSAFYLD
+735 DLSAFYMD

-752 APSGPRRRSA
+752 AANGPRRRSA
-762 QAALFRIADGLARF
+762 QAAMFRIADGLARY

-793 KAEPGT
+793 RAPAGT

-804 FPPSVAPEQGLLDTW
+804 FPAPSPVDSALLESFA
-819 KPLLA
+819 PLLS
-824 AREVVLKSL
+824 AREAVLKAL
-833 ETARAAKA
+833 ETARAAKV
-841 IASSLD
+841 IASPLD
-847 AAVVVSGSSAA
+847 ARVVITGPEDA
-858 LAPLRAHEALPG
+858 LAPLREHEALPA

-880 IVSDVRLE
+880 IVSDVALQASASASGI
-888 ETAGA
+888 TA
-893 DAVPLSVTVQK
+893 SVAK
-904 ANGSKCSRCWT
+904 AQGTKCSRCWT
-915 YSTAAR
+915 YSTLAR
-921 EAANHAG
+921 AAANHAAHG
-928 NGLLCPRCLAVV
+928 ALCPRCVSVV
-940 EEGTRS
+940 EAGEK

>member
-1 MSEPSDW
+1 MSEANDW
-8 KTTLNLPQTAFP
+8 KNTLNLPQTAFP

-28 EPKRLSSWKS
+28 EPRRLSAWKG

-49 KGRAQWILHDG
+49 KGKPRWILHDG

-118 NEMSP
+118 NELSP
-123 VAFRQ
+123 VAFRK
-128 ACEAHATKFVGI
+128 ACQAHAQKFVGI
-140 QGAEFERL
+140 QSAEFERL
-148 GVSAEWDHPYFTMA
+148 GVAAEWTHPFFTMA
-162 KSYQATIVRTLATF
+162 PAYQATIVRALKTF
-176 VERDLVYKARKAV
+176 VERDLVYKARKSV

-201 AEIEYEDDH
+201 AEIEYEENH

-220 LSAKGKEALSA
+220 LSEAGTAVLAAKVPAIAGRK
-231 RTLALGDRA
+231 

-252 LPANRGLAFN
+252 LPANRALAFN
-262 PELEYGLYEET
+262 PELEYGFYEEA
-273 PGGPVAIIATGLK
+273 PGGPVAIVALGLK
-286 DATAARSRTVEA
+286 DATVSRSRTV
-298 LALGVP
+298 LPLTLGDP
-304 LATVKGDVFEGL
+304 LARIKGDVFEGL
-316 EFRHPWIDRPSP
+316 DFRHPWIDRPSP

-333 YVTLDAGT
+333 YVTLEAGT

-346 APGHGAEDYDTGIK
+346 APGHGADDYDTGIK

-371 RGLFTSDVE
+371 RGFFTADIE

-389 ANPKITQFL
+389 ANPKITEFL
-398 RDGGRL
+398 RERGAL
-404 VSAVPYSHSY
+404 VSTVPYTHSY
-414 PICWRCKNAVIFR
+414 PICWRCKNPVIFR

-436 DRGGF
+436 DRRGF

-446 AEIKATRWIPGWGE
+446 SEIQATRWIPAWGE
-460 DRIRNMIAARPDWCI
+460 DRIRNMIASRPDWCI

-498 VPEILARVADAFDR
+498 VASVLNRVAEVFEK
-512 EGADAWFARDIAT
+512 EGADAWFARDLDY
-525 FLPEGFKCRKCGQT
+525 FLPEGFRCRKCGGT
-539 AFRRE
+539 KFRRE
-544 NDILDVWF
+544 DDILDVWF

-565 DRKVSA
+565 DRPVSA

-607 THGFTVDGEGKKMS
+607 THGFTMDGEGRKMS

-629 ADKAIK
+629 ADWAIK

-676 RFLLSNLAD
+676 RFLLSNLFD
-685 FDPAKGHEVTEPLD
+685 FDPSAGHQVTEPLD
-699 QFALAVHHDF
+699 QYAIAVHEDF

-722 HALHTLLVHYCTV
+722 HALSSLLVQYCTV

-752 APSGPRRRSA
+752 PANGPRRRSA
-762 QAALFRIADGLARF
+762 QAALFRIADGLARY

-782 FTGDEIYESLH
+782 YTGDEIYESLH
-793 KAEPGT
+793 KVEPGT

-804 FPPSVAPEQGLLDTW
+804 FPSSATSNRAVLDAWAPLF
-819 KPLLA
+819 A
-824 AREVVLKSL
+824 AREAVLKAL
-833 ETARAAKA
+833 ETARAAKV
-841 IASSLD
+841 IAAPLD
-847 AAVVVSGSSAA
+847 ACVVIKGTAPA
-858 LAPLRAHEALPG
+858 LAPLRAHEALKAP
-870 TFPGNLANLF
+870 FPGNLANLF
-880 IVSDVRLE
+880 IVSEVVLE
-888 ETAGA
+888 EVASGG
-893 DAVPLSVTVQK
+893 LSATVHK
-904 ANGSKCSRCWT
+904 AEGLKCSRCWT
-915 YSTAAR
+915 YARAAR
-921 EAANHAG
+921 VAATHPE
-928 NGLLCPRCLAVV
+928 NGVLCPRCLDVV
-940 EEGTRS
+940 ERGAPK

>member
-1 MSEPSDW
+1 MSEANDW
-8 KTTLNLPQTAFP
+8 KHTLNLPQTAFP

-28 EPKRLSSWKS
+28 EPKRLSAWKS
-38 RNLYARVREAR
+38 RDLYARVREAR
-49 KGRAQWILHDG
+49 KGKPRWILHDG

-118 NEMSP
+118 NDLSP

-128 ACEAHATKFVGI
+128 ACQAHAQKFVGI
-140 QGAEFERL
+140 QSEEFERL
-148 GVSAEWDHPYFTMA
+148 GVSAEWTHPYFTMA
-162 KSYQATIVRTLATF
+162 KSYQATIVRTLSKF
-176 VERDLVYKARKAV
+176 VERDLVYKARKSV

-201 AEIEYEDDH
+201 AEIEYEEDH
-210 VSPSVDVRFP
+210 ISPSVDVRFP
-220 LSAKGKEALSA
+220 LSASGVA
-231 RTLALGDRA
+231 TLAAKVPA
-240 VHAITWTTTPWT
+240 VAGRKLHVITWTTTPWT
-252 LPANRGLAFN
+252 LPANRALAFN
-262 PELEYGLYEET
+262 PDLEYGFYEES
-273 PGGPVAIIATGLK
+273 PGGPLAIVATGLK
-286 DATAARSRTVEA
+286 DATVSRSRTVQA
-298 LALGVP
+298 LTLGES

-316 EFRHPWIDRPSP
+316 DFRHPWIDRASP

-333 YVTLDAGT
+333 YVTLEAGT

-346 APGHGAEDYDTGIK
+346 APGHGADDYDTGIK

-371 RGLFTSDVE
+371 RGFFTTDIE
-380 HFAGLKIWD
+380 HFGGQKIWD

-398 RDGGRL
+398 RDRGAL
-404 VSAVPYSHSY
+404 VSTVPYSHSY
-414 PICWRCKNAVIFR
+414 PICWRCKNPVIFR

-446 AEIKATRWIPGWGE
+446 SEIKATRWIPAWGE
-460 DRIRNMIAARPDWCI
+460 DRIRNMIATRPDWCI

-498 VPEILARVADAFDR
+498 DPSILSRVADRFDK
-512 EGADAWFARDIAT
+512 EGADAWFARDIAE
-525 FLPEGFKCRKCGQT
+525 FLPDGFKCRTCGET
-539 AFRRE
+539 KFRRE

-607 THGFTVDGEGKKMS
+607 THGFTMDGEGRKMS
-621 KSLGNTIE
+621 KSLGNTVE

-671 IRNTC
+671 VRNTC
-676 RFLLSNLAD
+676 RFLLSNLFD
-685 FDPAKGHEVTEPLD
+685 FDPAGGHQVTEPLD
-699 QFALAVHHDF
+699 QYAVAVHEGF
-709 ETKIRAAYEAHDY
+709 EAKIRAAYEEHDY
-722 HALHTLLVHYCTV
+722 HALSSLLVHYCTV
-735 DLSAFYLD
+735 DLSAFYMD

-752 APSGPRRRSA
+752 ATNGPRRRSA
-762 QAALFRIADGLARF
+762 QAAMFRIADGLARY

-793 KAEPGT
+793 KAVPGS

-804 FPPSVAPEQGLLDTW
+804 FPTPVTPDAAVLGAW

-824 AREVVLKSL
+824 AREAVLKAL

-841 IASSLD
+841 IASSLE
-847 AAVVVSGSSAA
+847 ARVVLKGSAEA
-858 LAPLRAHEALPG
+858 LSPLRAHDAIPAP
-870 TFPGNLANLF
+870 FPGNLANLL
-880 IVSDVRLE
+880 IVSRVDLDE
-888 ETAGA
+888 AAGSS
-893 DAVPLSVTVQK
+893 LTVEVFK
-904 ANGSKCSRCWT
+904 AEGAKCSRCWT
-915 YSTAAR
+915 YSTGAR
-921 EAANHAG
+921 PAANHPE
-928 NGLLCPRCLAVV
+928 NGALCPRCVGVV
-940 EEGTRS
+940 ETGSSK